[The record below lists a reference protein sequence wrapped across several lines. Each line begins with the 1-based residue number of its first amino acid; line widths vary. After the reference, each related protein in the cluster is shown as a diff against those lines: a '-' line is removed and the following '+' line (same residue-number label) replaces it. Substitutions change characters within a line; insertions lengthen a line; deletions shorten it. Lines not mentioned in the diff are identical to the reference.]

1 MNKKEMIFEV
11 MNMYDEIERLNNQ
24 VNDLRSEN
32 IRMNLK
38 EQSEVINSID
48 YKMIEIAKKLL
59 LEKCLYSGNEVRV
72 YYDEEKDIYTAI
84 NYERWFREK
93 LITFEIPEKLSIH
106 EFKTYLDDELHEMY
120 EKEKEEAIRNKK
132 AVREENE

>member
-1 MNKKEMIFEV
+1 MNKKEMILEV
-11 MNMYDEIERLNNQ
+11 MNMYEEIERLNNQ

-32 IRMNLK
+32 IRMKLK

-59 LEKCLYSGNEVRV
+59 LEKCLYSGNEVHV

-93 LITFEIPEKLSIH
+93 LITCEIPEKLSIH

-132 AVREENE
+132 AEREENE

>member
-11 MNMYDEIERLNNQ
+11 MNMYDEIGRLNNQ

-32 IRMNLK
+32 IRMKLK
-38 EQSEVINSID
+38 KHDEAINSID
-48 YKMIEIAKKLL
+48 YKMIEIAKIHLL
-59 LEKCLYSGNEVRV
+59 NKCLYSWNKVSV
-72 YYDEEKDIYTAI
+72 KYDEEKDIYTAEK
-84 NYERWFREK
+84 YEKWLENK
-93 LITFEIPEKLSIH
+93 LDKNGIPEKLSIH

-132 AVREENE
+132 AEREENE